1 MYIAHLSDFFYFCTQ
16 IHKMNGKYIKILT
29 ALGLVAIVAIQSL
42 WLVNTYRLIELQL
55 LQTGNRLFP
64 KTVIDEAIMRLK
76 ELKDEGSEVDV
87 EAVRVFNW
95 EESSNEQAM
104 LDFIT
109 TTLHHYAD
117 SLYNSTVSLPL
128 LDSLFTAVLAN
139 DGYHAK
145 LVCQV
150 VDSSGNILLGKENAK
165 VKPSIRTVETKPV
178 FINEEHTRAVQAII
192 VNPYWIAF
200 QKMGMMLVATV
211 LLILF
216 VAGCIVYQVK
226 IIIRQ
231 NKIARLRQD
240 FTYAMIHDMKTPI
253 STISMA
259 GHTLESGILD
269 NKPELRKQ
277 YFSIL
282 KEESSHLLN
291 LSEKI
296 LTIAKSEQSRLKL
309 VKSEVDLPKLFDE
322 LVKKFQVKAE
332 KKVFF
337 EIDCPPSLPSFLA
350 DEEYLKEAIGNLI
363 DNSIKYSNE
372 EVRIRLSAEAENGYV
387 YIKVWDNGW
396 GIPLKQQKRIFEKFE
411 RGGLEYRKEKKV
423 SGFGLGLN
431 YVYRVLTE
439 MNGLVEVNSV
449 EGIYSEFILSLPV
462 EEEKA

>member
-1 MYIAHLSDFFYFCTQ
+1 MT
-16 IHKMNGKYIKILT
+16 GKYIKILT

-42 WLVNTYRLIELQL
+42 WLMNTYRLIEVQVE
-55 LQTGNRLFP
+55 QASNRLFP
-64 KTVIDEAIMRLK
+64 EVVIKEAIERLRVF
-76 ELKDEGSEVDV
+76 KDKNEDVDV
-87 EAVRVFNW
+87 EAVQVFNW
-95 EESSNEQAM
+95 EESSNNEAM

-109 TTLHHYAD
+109 TTLNHYAD
-117 SLYNSTVSLPL
+117 SAYHSSVSLPL
-128 LDSLFTAVLAN
+128 LDSLFTEALEKEN
-139 DGYHAK
+139 YHAE

-150 VDSSGNILLGKENAK
+150 VDSLGNILQEEVPAQTQ
-165 VKPSIRTVETKPV
+165 PSFHTIQTKPV
-178 FINEEHTRAVQAII
+178 FINNEHTQAVQAMI

-269 NKPELRKQ
+269 DKPALRKQ
-277 YFSIL
+277 YFAIL
-282 KEESSHLLN
+282 NEESAHLLS

-296 LTIAKSEQSRLKL
+296 LTIAKLEQSRLKL
-309 VKSEVDLPKLFDE
+309 VMGEVDLPKLFDE
-322 LVKKFQVKAE
+322 LVKKFEVKAE
-332 KKVFF
+332 KPVQF
-337 EIDCPPSLPSFLA
+337 EVDCPASLPLFLA
-350 DEEYLKEAIGNLI
+350 DEEYLKEAICNLI
-363 DNSIKYSNE
+363 DNSLKYSHE
-372 EVRIRLSAEAENGYV
+372 AVRIRLSAEPGKDV
-387 YIKVWDNGW
+387 IYIKVWDNGW

-411 RGGLEYRKEKKV
+411 RGGLEYKKDKKV

-431 YVYRVLTE
+431 YVYRVITA
-439 MNGLVEVNSV
+439 MNGKVELNSV
-449 EGIYSEFILSLPV
+449 EGAYSEFTISLPLT
-462 EEEKA
+462 EEKV